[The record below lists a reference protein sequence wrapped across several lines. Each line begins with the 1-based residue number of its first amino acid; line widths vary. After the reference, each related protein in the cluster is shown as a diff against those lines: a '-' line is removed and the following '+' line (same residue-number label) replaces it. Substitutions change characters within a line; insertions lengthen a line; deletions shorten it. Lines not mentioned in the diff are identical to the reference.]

1 MNGRPLPEGF
11 DTRLALRKLENYC
24 RAAGLPAHLIDADGA
39 VIGAFDAGG
48 RALAFPGHAAQEAGA
63 PSGAPVG
70 AARDAASGA
79 VSGAAR
85 EAAGKHVGCCPVC
98 AALGAE
104 EVEEEL
110 RAQLFVA
117 YQAERFGGKYMQL
130 CPHSLLFWAAPIVS
144 DGIMRAALIGG
155 PVMVVDA
162 GEVYEELRAAGKLP
176 PGGEEALRAA
186 LESAP
191 RVLPQRASSL
201 AELLSDVASAL
212 TTPSPLEPERER
224 EEQQSR
230 ISEYIHDMK
239 EGIDTEAV
247 SHPYPIEKERELLL
261 AISRGDKRESQRLL
275 NEILG
280 FIFFSTG
287 RDAPVIKA
295 RVLEL
300 VVLLSRAALE
310 GGADMEQIFGLNFTY
325 LNQVNKMRSVDDIAF
340 WLSKIMA
347 RFTDLVF
354 TLKDVK
360 HAEVMQRALKYINSH
375 YTEEITLDDV
385 ASSVYLSPTYFSKLF
400 SEEMGCRFTA
410 YLNKVR
416 IGKSK
421 LLLKGSALPIVD
433 IAGLVG
439 YEDQSYF
446 TKVFKRV
453 TGVSPGKFRE
463 SGGRASASSQ
473 EIHDSETGA
482 LPGPGG
488 AAGES

>member
-1 MNGRPLPEGF
+1 VSPPPRGSAERF
-11 DTRLALRKLENYC
+11 DLALALGKLEHYC
-24 RAAGLPAHLIDADGA
+24 RASGVPAHIIDDEGA
-39 VIGAFDAGG
+39 VLGAFDLSGKAERIEPGSTGG
-48 RALAFPGHAAQEAGA
+48 
-63 PSGAPVG
+63 V
-70 AARDAASGA
+70 
-79 VSGAAR
+79 
-85 EAAGKHVGCCPVC
+85 CPVC
-98 AALGAE
+98 ALKGVEDADE
-104 EVEEEL
+104 ER

-117 YQAERFGGKYMQL
+117 YQAERFGGKYIQL
-130 CPHSLLFWAAPIVS
+130 CPHSLLFWAAPVVC

-162 GEVYEELRAAGKLP
+162 AEVYEDLRVAGKVP
-176 PGGEEALRAA
+176 AGGEEGLRAA
-186 LESAP
+186 LGSTP
-191 RVLPQRASSL
+191 RILPQRASSL
-201 AELLSDVASAL
+201 AEVLRDVASAIVWS
-212 TTPSPLEPERER
+212 SPLEPQLER

-230 ISEYIHDMK
+230 ISEFIQGMK
-239 EGIDTEAV
+239 GEPESAAGST
-247 SHPYPIEKERELLL
+247 PYPIEKERELLH
-261 AISRGDKRESQRLL
+261 AIAGGDKQESQRLL

-280 FIFFSTG
+280 FIFFASG

-325 LNQVNKMRSVDDIAF
+325 LNQVNRMRSVDDIAR
-340 WLSKIMA
+340 WLSRIMV

-360 HAEVMQRALKYINSH
+360 HAVVMKKALKYINAH

-385 ASSVYLSPTYFSKLF
+385 AGSVFLSPTYFSKLF

-410 YLNKVR
+410 YLNRVR
-416 IGKSK
+416 IEKSK
-421 LLLKGSALPIVD
+421 LLLKGSDIPLVE

-453 TGVSPGKFRE
+453 TGVSPGKYRE
-463 SGGRASASSQ
+463 SGGRVPPSNQ
-473 EIHDSETGA
+473 EMHDTGVITK
-482 LPGPGG
+482 
-488 AAGES
+488 

>member
-1 MNGRPLPEGF
+1 MMAAAPSASPAPEGL
-11 DTRLALRKLENYC
+11 DLRIALRKLEHYC
-24 RAAGLPAHLIDADGA
+24 RATGVPAHVIDVEGA
-39 VIGAFDAGG
+39 VLGAFDASGKPE
-48 RALAFPGHAAQEAGA
+48 LPD
-63 PSGAPVG
+63 SGAK
-70 AARDAASGA
+70 SGL
-79 VSGAAR
+79 
-85 EAAGKHVGCCPVC
+85 CPVC
-98 AALGAE
+98 AIEG
-104 EVEEEL
+104 VEDADEEL

-117 YQAERFGGKYMQL
+117 YQAERFGGKYIQL

-144 DGIMRAALIGG
+144 DGIMTAALIGG

-162 GEVYEELRAAGKLP
+162 GEVYEELHAAGKVP
-176 PGGEEALRAA
+176 SGGEDKVRAA

-191 RVLPQRASSL
+191 RVLPQRAASL
-201 AELLSDVASAL
+201 ADLLCDVASAL
-212 TTPSPLEPERER
+212 AWPSPLEPQRER

-230 ISEYIHDMK
+230 ISDIIRGMK
-239 EGIDTEAV
+239 ESSEPSAAAN
-247 SHPYPIEKERELLL
+247 PYPIEKERELLL
-261 AISRGDKRESQRLL
+261 AISRGDKRESQRYL

-280 FIFFSTG
+280 FIFFSSG
-287 RDAPVIKA
+287 QDAPIIKA

-325 LNQVNKMRSVDDIAF
+325 LNQVTRMRSVDDIAH
-340 WLSKIMA
+340 WLSKIMV

-360 HAEVMQRALKYINSH
+360 HADVMQKALKYINAH

-385 ASSVYLSPTYFSKLF
+385 AGSVFLSSTYFSKLF
-400 SEEMGCRFTA
+400 SEEMGCRFTT

-416 IGKSK
+416 IEKSK
-421 LLLKGSALPIVD
+421 LLLKGSVIPLVD

-453 TGVSPGKFRE
+453 TGVSPGKYRE
-463 SGGRASASSQ
+463 SGGRAASSSQ
-473 EIHDSETGA
+473 EIHESE
-482 LPGPGG
+482 
-488 AAGES
+488 